1 MKAESRGDGMTQARE
16 DKEAEDRKRDAWER
30 AESFA
35 KIVAAVAVS
44 IGSIAIPYIIG
55 KTSEQSRRAQVYMQ
69 VMSER
74 EKADTAIRQEMFKTL
89 LADYLGRFESK
100 NNATE
105 NEESFRKRIM
115 FLDLLTLNFQEY
127 LNARPLF
134 EDVYLRLERAKKKG
148 KKEYATWGK
157 LQEDLFRVAKNVAS
171 SQSAMLTQSGLGRT
185 FNLTKGKAACIRLYS
200 VENLVELTDKFEKEP
215 LLDRKTESCSEA
227 SVQDPRRMDKGSP
240 AIDVELEEVNEAAV
254 RVKVTP
260 YLESFKDGTLNFV
273 QALKPLK
280 FEVSFFDL
288 PYMDNTRLFDGS
300 RFALLLSHIDKKEE
314 SAEINAIIFK
324 GEFMSLRDRP
334 LFEEMLQKLNKDGT
348 N

>member
-1 MKAESRGDGMTQARE
+1 MAQERE
-16 DKEAEDRKRDAWER
+16 EKEAKNRNRDLWGKV
-30 AESFA
+30 ESFA
-35 KIVAAVAVS
+35 KIVAAVGVT
-44 IGSIAIPYIIG
+44 IGSLWIPYIIG
-55 KTSEQSRRAQVYMQ
+55 KTSEQSDRAKVYMQ

-89 LADYLGRFESK
+89 LANYLGRFED
-100 NNATE
+100 NATE

-115 FLDLLTLNFQEY
+115 FLDLLNLNFQEY

-134 EDVYLRLERAKKKG
+134 EDVYSRLENAKKKDKTG
-148 KKEYATWGK
+148 SKEYETWGK
-157 LQEDLFRVAKNVAS
+157 LQEQLIRVAKNVAS
-171 SQSAMLTQSGLGRT
+171 SQSAMLTPSGLSRT
-185 FNLTKGKAACIRLYS
+185 FNLTKGKAVCIRLYS
-200 VENLVELTDKFEKEP
+200 VDNLVELTAKLEKQP
-215 LLDRKTESCSEA
+215 LLDRKTESCSDA
-227 SVQDPRRMDKGSP
+227 SVLNSQRMDKGSP

-260 YLESFKDGTLNFV
+260 YQESFKNGTLNFV
-273 QALKPLK
+273 QALKPIR

-300 RFALLLSHIDKKEE
+300 RFALLLSHVDKKEE
-314 SAEINAIIFK
+314 AAEINAIIFK

-334 LFEEMLQKLNKDGT
+334 FFEEMLQKLNKEGKT

>member
-1 MKAESRGDGMTQARE
+1 MAEGRE
-16 DKEAEDRKRDAWER
+16 EKEPKDPKRDLWGKVQ
-30 AESFA
+30 SFA
-35 KIVAAVAVS
+35 KIVAAVGVS
-44 IGSIAIPYIIG
+44 IGSVAIPYIIG

-89 LADYLGRFESK
+89 LADYLGRFEDKS
-100 NNATE
+100 NATE
-105 NEESFRKRIM
+105 NEGSFRKRIM

-134 EDVYLRLERAKKKG
+134 EDVYLRLENAKKKEKKG
-148 KKEYATWGK
+148 GKEYETWGK

-171 SQSAMLTQSGLGRT
+171 SQSAMLTQSGLSRT
-185 FNLTKGKAACIRLYS
+185 FNLEKGKAVCIRLYS
-200 VENLVELTDKFEKEP
+200 VETLVELTEKFEKEP
-215 LLDRKTESCSEA
+215 LLDRKTESCSDA
-227 SVQDPRRMDKGSP
+227 SVQNPQRMDKGSP
-240 AIDVELEEVNEAAV
+240 AIDVELEEVNDASI

-260 YLESFKDGTLNFV
+260 YQESFRDGTLNFV
-273 QALKPLK
+273 QALKPIK

-300 RFALLLSHIDKKEE
+300 RFALILSHVDKKEGA
-314 SAEINAIIFK
+314 AEINAIIFK
-324 GEFMSLRDRP
+324 GEFTSLRDRP
-334 LFEEMLQKLNKDGT
+334 FFEEMLQKLNKDAQT

>member
-1 MKAESRGDGMTQARE
+1 MAGEEKDTK
-16 DKEAEDRKRDAWER
+16 DPKRDLWGKV
-30 AESFA
+30 ESFA
-35 KIVAAVAVS
+35 KIAAAVAVS
-44 IGSIAIPYIIG
+44 IGSILIPYVIG

-89 LADYLGRFESK
+89 LADYLGRFQDDK
-100 NNATE
+100 NAPE
-105 NEESFRKRIM
+105 NEDSFRKRIM

-134 EDVYLRLERAKKKG
+134 EDVYLRLEKAKKKEKKG
-148 KKEYATWGK
+148 GKEYETWEKFQGS
-157 LQEDLFRVAKNVAS
+157 LFRVAKNVAS
-171 SQSAMLTQSGLGRT
+171 SQSAMLTQSGLSRT
-185 FNLTKGKAACIRLYS
+185 FNLAKGKTVCIRLYS
-200 VENLVELTDKFEKEP
+200 VENLAELTDKFEKQP
-215 LLDRKTESCSEA
+215 LLDRKTESCSDA
-227 SVQDPRRMDKGSP
+227 SVQDPQRTDKGSP
-240 AIDVELEEVNEAAV
+240 AIDIELEEVNEAAV

-260 YLESFKDGTLNFV
+260 YQESFKNGTLNFV
-273 QALKPLK
+273 QALKPIK

-300 RFALLLSHIDKKEE
+300 RFALLLSHVEKKEE
-314 SAEINAIIFK
+314 AAEISAIIFK

>member
-1 MKAESRGDGMTQARE
+1 MAEERE
-16 DKEAEDRKRDAWER
+16 EKEAKDPKRDLWGKF
-30 AESFA
+30 ESFA
-35 KIVAAVAVS
+35 KIVAAVGVS

-89 LADYLGRFESK
+89 LANYLGRFED
-100 NNATE
+100 NATE

-115 FLDLLTLNFQEY
+115 FLDLLNLNFQEY

-148 KKEYATWGK
+148 SGKEYETWRK
-157 LQEDLFRVAKNVAS
+157 LQEELFRVAKNLAS
-171 SQSAMLTQSGLGRT
+171 SQAAMLTQSGLSRT
-185 FNLTKGKAACIRLYS
+185 FNLTKGKAVCIRLYS

-215 LLDRKTESCSEA
+215 LLDRKTESCSDA
-227 SVQDPRRMDKGSP
+227 SVQNSQRMDKGSP
-240 AIDVELEEVNEAAV
+240 AIDVELEEVNEASV

-260 YLESFKDGTLNFV
+260 YQESFKNGTLNFV
-273 QALKPLK
+273 QALKPIK

-300 RFALLLSHIDKKEE
+300 RFALLLSHVDKKEE
-314 SAEINAIIFK
+314 AAEINAIIFK

-334 LFEEMLQKLNKDGT
+334 FFEEMLQKLNKDAKT